1 MVDTLEKIREL
12 RPTISAL
19 APQIEQERRLPSSL
33 LDALKAA
40 GVFRMY
46 VPKSHGGDER
56 PPAYAVKVLEE
67 ISRGDAS
74 SGWLCT
80 IGAATPA
87 LISRLPAAAYNAIYA
102 DGPDVIQAGALVP
115 RGRAVRVEGGFL
127 FTGQWPFASGCLHA
141 DYLNFA
147 SAVDGGGPGGRR
159 EVRFGLARPDKL
171 EILDTWRVSG
181 LKGTGSHDIRASEL
195 FVPTEWTGVLGSAAS
210 VARHP
215 MDAASPVAR
224 LGLELAAVAL
234 GNAQGAVDELVQ
246 VGLTKRPMAGLLNPL
261 AKDPTFHQRLGQIDR
276 KVRAARALLYD
287 MASADW
293 DRVQRGETLGE
304 RETHERLSMLS
315 FIGELATSAVDG
327 CFREA
332 GTTGLFEDSPL
343 QRRLRDGHAV
353 VQHFFLS
360 RGPAPVGAMLLGEP
374 GPPPII

>member
-12 RPTISAL
+12 GPTISAL
-19 APQIEQERRLPSSL
+19 APEIERERQLPRSL
-33 LDALKAA
+33 VEALKAA

-46 VPKSHGGDER
+46 VPKSHGGDEV
-56 PPAYAVKVLEE
+56 PPTYAVKVLEE
-67 ISRGDAS
+67 ISRADAS
-74 SGWLCT
+74 TGWLST

-87 LISRLPAAAYNAIYA
+87 LISRLPAAAYDAIYA
-102 DGPDVIQAGALVP
+102 EGPDVIQAGALVP
-115 RGRAVRVEGGFL
+115 RGRATPVPGGFR
-127 FTGQWPFASGCLHA
+127 FTGQWPFASGCRHA
-141 DYLNFA
+141 DYLTFA
-147 SAVDGGGPGGRR
+147 SPVEGREPR
-159 EVRFGLARPDKL
+159 EVRFAVVRPTEL
-171 EILDTWRVSG
+171 EVLDTWRVSG
-181 LKGTGSHDIRASEL
+181 LKGTGSHDIRANEV
-195 FVPTEWTGVLGSAAS
+195 FVPIEWTGTLGTPTQI
-210 VARHP
+210 VRHP
-215 MDAASPVAR
+215 MDAASPLAR

-234 GNAQGAVDELVQ
+234 GNAQGAVDDLVQ

-261 AKDPTFHQRLGQIDR
+261 AKDPTFHHRLGQIDR